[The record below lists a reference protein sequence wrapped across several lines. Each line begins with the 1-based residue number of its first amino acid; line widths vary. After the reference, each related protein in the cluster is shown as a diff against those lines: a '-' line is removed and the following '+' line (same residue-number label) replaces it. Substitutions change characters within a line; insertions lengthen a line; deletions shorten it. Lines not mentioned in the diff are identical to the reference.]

1 MTLQEFNQLT
11 GLNATENEFENINEM
26 YMAAGEMDKATFCKE
41 YKQHGKSQLAA
52 ELMEAFRLEQEEVD
66 KAYEYMHKRNK
77 ERDQLVDFL
86 LEQSQEL
93 GSTALQKKAIDMIG
107 HTYVIR
113 RKIEL
118 GLTLCEL
125 DLEYISKN
133 LE

>member
-11 GLNATENEFENINEM
+11 GLNATEKEFEAINEM

-41 YKQHGKSQLAA
+41 YKQHGESLLVA
-52 ELMEAFRLEQEEVD
+52 ELVRAVRLERDVYDEINTEV
-66 KAYEYMHKRNK
+66 HKLYD
-77 ERDQLVDFL
+77 EQDQLVDFL

-93 GSTALQKKAIDMIG
+93 NSTAFLRKAIEIHG
-107 HTYVIR
+107 HERVIR

-125 DLEYISKN
+125 DLDYISKH
-133 LE
+133 LI

>member
-1 MTLQEFNQLT
+1 MTREEFNSLT
-11 GLNATENEFENINEM
+11 GLNVTENEFDGINDM

-41 YKQHGKSQLAA
+41 YKQHGESRLVA
-52 ELMEAFRLEQEEVD
+52 ELLEGFQLEQEEVD
-66 KAYEYMHKRNK
+66 KAYQYMHKRNE

-93 GSTALQKKAIDMIG
+93 SSTALQKKAIDMIG

-113 RKIEL
+113 RKIKL
-118 GLTLCEL
+118 GLPLCEL
-125 DLEYISKN
+125 DLEYIIKN

>member
-11 GLNATENEFENINEM
+11 GLNVTEKEFEAINEM

-41 YKQHGKSQLAA
+41 YKQHGESKLVA

-93 GSTALQKKAIDMIG
+93 SSTALQKKAIDMIG

-113 RKIEL
+113 RKIKL
-118 GLTLCEL
+118 GLPLCEL